1 MFIDNIKYQTAMLVA
16 LFSLLLA
23 GCGSA
28 QNNKD
33 LISPILDELS
43 HSTCN
48 ELPYEICLSAAA
60 ARSYYSLYG
69 TEVRYGG
76 ERARDFFLRVM
87 TEEEALDAARLFEDR
102 DIEDVWEELIR
113 RESTRGLN
121 DFERRVKTQT
131 KVLLISREF
140 TERVQNVDYGWVGRN
155 HEKLRSTSKECEA
168 KRDQLEWYEVPAL
181 NICAAMVMLIEL
193 EQPAHHL
200 RDLLPIESRISET
213 IEVARD
219 LFAESAEMGKRLGQE
234 AHLARR
240 ADGRI
245 SLLW

>member
-1 MFIDNIKYQTAMLVA
+1 MFIDNIKYPAAMLVA

-48 ELPYEICLSAAA
+48 ELPYEICLSAIAGW
-60 ARSYYSLYG
+60 SFFSLYG
-69 TEVRYGG
+69 IEVQYGD
-76 ERARDFFLRVM
+76 RPKDYFLRMM

-113 RESTRGLN
+113 RESTRDLN
-121 DFERRVKTQT
+121 DFESMVRMQT

-168 KRDQLEWYEVPAL
+168 KRDQLEWYEVSLL
-181 NICAAMVMLIEL
+181 NICAAMVMLIDL
-193 EQPAHHL
+193 EQPAHHMKNM
-200 RDLLPIESRISET
+200 LPIEPIISKTMEY
-213 IEVARD
+213 ARD
-219 LFAESAEMGKRLGQE
+219 LFAQSAEIGKQLGQE

-240 ADGRI
+240 TDGRI

>member
-1 MFIDNIKYQTAMLVA
+1 MFIDNIKYPAAMLVA

-60 ARSYYSLYG
+60 ARSFFYLHSI
-69 TEVRYGG
+69 EVYYGG
-76 ERARDFFLRVM
+76 RPKDYFLRVM

-121 DFERRVKTQT
+121 DFERTVKTQT

-168 KRDQLEWYEVPAL
+168 KRQQLEWYEMPL
-181 NICAAMVMLIEL
+181 MNICAAMVMLIDL
-193 EQPAHHL
+193 EQPADHMKNM
-200 RDLLPIESRISET
+200 LPIESIISET
-213 IEVARD
+213 MEFAHD
-219 LFAESAEMGKRLGQE
+219 LFAQSAEIGKRLGQE